1 MAKTDFFRCN
11 GATERADK
19 LVCLSSSNYLLIFG
33 FYTDADGNKYT
44 WRKYYDH
51 KPTVREVK
59 QDISDLINAET
70 DAKILTGFTWNGKPV
85 YLSTENQMNF
95 KAAYDIA
102 RDTQGASLPVKFKLG
117 EDANAE
123 PVYHTFTKLEPL
135 ADFVMKVTS
144 FVVSTLKE
152 GWDKKDIDYSIFE
165 IENR

>member
-1 MAKTDFFRCN
+1 MATTEFYRCN
-11 GATERADK
+11 GATERADA
-19 LVCLSSSNYLLIFG
+19 LVCLSKTNYLLIFG
-33 FYTDADGNKYT
+33 LGTDEDGNNYT

-51 KPTVREVK
+51 KPTMREVK

-70 DAKILTGFTWNGKPV
+70 DAKILTGFAWNGKPV

-117 EDANAE
+117 EDADGE

-135 ADFVMKVTS
+135 ADFVTKAMS
-144 FVVSTLKE
+144 FVIATLKD

-165 IENR
+165 TED